1 VATNAPLLTV
11 TPDGLFCER
20 GGFFID
26 PWRPVERAL
35 LTHAHADHARAG
47 MGSYLAAAPGLPL
60 LRKRLGEGARVETLP
75 YGERA
80 RLGEVAVSFHPAG
93 HVLGSAQLRLEAR
106 GEVWVVTGDYK
117 RAADP
122 TCAPFEPVR
131 CHVLVT
137 EATFALPIY
146 RWAPAAEV
154 AREAL
159 AWWHEGRAAG
169 RSSVLF
175 CYALGKAQRL
185 LAEMG
190 PLPDGRPVL
199 THGAVEAI
207 VACYREAGVAL
218 PPTAPAT
225 ADLAPEARRGALVL
239 APPSAAGTPW
249 LRRFAPYETAF
260 ASGWMRL
267 RGAKRRRAVDRG
279 LVLSDHA
286 DWPALWQTV
295 RDSGAERVL
304 ATHGYADTFARA
316 LGEAGLDARPLAT
329 AFEGEGDVA

>member
-1 VATNAPLLTV
+1 METPLVTV
-11 TPDGLFCER
+11 TPSGLFCES

-26 PWRPVERAL
+26 PWLPVERAL

-47 MGSYLAAAPGLPL
+47 MGSYLAVDAGLPL
-60 LRKRLGEGARVETLP
+60 LRKRLGDDARVETVR
-75 YGERA
+75 YGERVQVGGA
-80 RLGEVAVSFHPAG
+80 SVSFHPAG
-93 HVLGSAQLRLEAR
+93 HVLGSAQIRIEAK

-122 TCAPFEPVR
+122 TCAPFEVVR
-131 CHVLVT
+131 CHTLIT

-146 RWAPAAEV
+146 RWAPASEV

-159 AWWHEGRAAG
+159 AWWAEGRAAG
-169 RSSVLF
+169 RASVIF

-185 LAEMG
+185 LAELG
-190 PLPDGRPVL
+190 PLPDGQPVL
-199 THGAVEAI
+199 THGAVEAL

-218 PPTAPAT
+218 PPTAQVT
-225 ADLAPEARRGALVL
+225 ADFKREAARGALVL

-249 LRRFAPYETAF
+249 MRRFAPYETAF

-267 RGAKRRRAVDRG
+267 RGARRRRSVDRG

-304 ATHGYADTFARA
+304 ATHGYADIFARA
-316 LGEAGLDARPLAT
+316 LRDAGLDARPLET
-329 AFEGEGDVA
+329 AFEGEADVA

>member
-1 VATNAPLLTV
+1 MNAPLVTV
-11 TPDGLFCER
+11 TPAGLFCER
-20 GGFFID
+20 GGFYID
-26 PWRPVERAL
+26 PWRPVDRAL
-35 LTHAHADHARAG
+35 LTHAHSDHARAG

-60 LRKRLGEGARVETLP
+60 LRKRLGPEARVETLP

-80 RLGEVAVSFHPAG
+80 TLGGVRVSFHPAG
-93 HVLGSAQLRLEAR
+93 HVLGSAQIRLEAG
-106 GEVWVVTGDYK
+106 GEVWVVTGDFK

-122 TCAPFEPVR
+122 TCAPFEIVR
-131 CHVLVT
+131 CHTLIT

-159 AWWHEGRAAG
+159 AWWAEGQKAG
-169 RSSVLF
+169 RSSILF

-185 LAEMG
+185 LAELG

-199 THGAVEAI
+199 THGAVEAV

-218 PPTAPAT
+218 PPTQQVT
-225 ADLAPEARRGALVL
+225 AELGREALKGALVL
-239 APPSAAGTPW
+239 APPSADGSPW
-249 LRRFAPYETAF
+249 LRRFAPYESAF

-267 RGAKRRRAVDRG
+267 RGARRRRSVDRG
-279 LVLSDHA
+279 FVLSDHA
-286 DWPALWQTV
+286 DWPALFQTV

-304 ATHGYADTFARA
+304 ATHGYADVFARA
-316 LGEAGLDARPLAT
+316 LAEGGLDARPLET
-329 AFEGEGDVA
+329 AFEGEADVA

>member
-1 VATNAPLLTV
+1 MNAPLVTV
-11 TPDGLFCER
+11 TPSGLFCER

-35 LTHAHADHARAG
+35 LTHAHSDHARVG
-47 MGSYLAAAPGLPL
+47 MGSYLAADAGLPL
-60 LRKRLGEGARVETLP
+60 LRRRLGAEARVENMR
-75 YGERA
+75 YGETV
-80 RLGEVAVSFHPAG
+80 RLGDVGVSFHPAG
-93 HVLGSAQLRLEAR
+93 HVLGSAQIRLEAG
-106 GEVWVVTGDYK
+106 GEVWVVSGDYK

-131 CHVLVT
+131 CHTFIT

-146 RWAPAAEV
+146 RWPLAADV

-159 AWWHEGRAAG
+159 AWWAEGREAG
-169 RSSVLF
+169 RSSIIF
-175 CYALGKAQRL
+175 CYALGKSQRL
-185 LAEMG
+185 LAELG

-199 THGAVEAI
+199 THGAVEAL

-218 PPTAPAT
+218 PPTRQVT
-225 ADLAPEARRGALVL
+225 AETEREALRGALVL

-267 RGAKRRRAVDRG
+267 RGARRRRSVDRG

-286 DWPALWQTV
+286 DWPALWQSV
-295 RDSGAERVL
+295 RESGAERVL
-304 ATHGYADTFARA
+304 ATHGYSDVLARA
-316 LGEAGLDARPLAT
+316 LVDAGLDARPLET
-329 AFEGEGDVA
+329 AFEGEADVA